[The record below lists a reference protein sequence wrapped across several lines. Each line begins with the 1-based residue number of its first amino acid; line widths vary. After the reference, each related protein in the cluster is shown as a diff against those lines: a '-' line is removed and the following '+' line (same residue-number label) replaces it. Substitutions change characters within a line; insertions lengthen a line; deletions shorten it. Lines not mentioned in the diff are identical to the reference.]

1 MLFWWL
7 LKKNNYW
14 KWLTLA
20 KDNFLPSLSPGPA
33 HKCFQ
38 LFINCQTTYLSLC
51 PSSVNL
57 SVCHLISQS
66 GKQLSRQL
74 ILTSEV
80 GGPQFSPSFS
90 CVHLTDGENNINN
103 VVKDFSGQMISTCS
117 CFDHLTS
124 KSTEHLIS
132 PHSITCLSHIK
143 ATRIKKMISN

>member
-1 MLFWWL
+1 MAI
-7 LKKNNYW
+7 
-14 KWLTLA
+14 TLA

-38 LFINCQTTYLSLC
+38 LFINCQLPICLC
-51 PSSVNL
+51 VHHQSI
-57 SVCHLISQS
+57 CQS

-80 GGPQFSPSFS
+80 GGPQFSPSFY
-90 CVHLTDGENNINN
+90 CVRLTDGENNINN
-103 VVKDFSGQMISTCS
+103 VVKDFSGQMISACP
-117 CFDHLTS
+117 CFDRLTS

-132 PHSITCLSHIK
+132 PHITCLSHIK